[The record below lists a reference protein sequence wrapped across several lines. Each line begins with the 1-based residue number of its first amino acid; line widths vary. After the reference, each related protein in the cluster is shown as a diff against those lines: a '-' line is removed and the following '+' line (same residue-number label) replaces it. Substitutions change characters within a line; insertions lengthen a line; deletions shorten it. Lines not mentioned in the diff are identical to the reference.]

1 MKELLSLCIC
11 LSLSVAIASCHGKE
25 QTSADPEQQGQLWL
39 AKARAAL
46 RGSDYTLG
54 RAAIDS
60 LRRQCAEALNARE
73 EGILLLD
80 SIDLA
85 EAHVQLEQAEQAAL
99 QQGLDIYARDS
110 VDTNLDRAATKVR
123 FYETKLDRDRT
134 NIQKH

>member
-46 RGSDYTLG
+46 RGSDFAEA

-60 LRRQCAEALNARE
+60 LRHLCAEALNARE

-85 EAHVQLEQAEQAAL
+85 EAHVQLEQAEQAAS
-99 QQGLDIYARDS
+99 QQGFDIYARDS

-123 FYETKLDRDRT
+123 FYEKKLERDRA
-134 NIQKH
+134 NVQKH